1 MKLLDAFNP
10 VPASRDNDRQD
21 HQAYCNPTGNGS
33 HEPFT
38 VADDLKKTKIM
49 RYKACSKRMN
59 R

>member
-38 VADDLKKTKIM
+38 VADDLKKQKLCGI
-49 RYKACSKRMN
+49 RPAAKE
-59 R
+59 